1 MLFTEFLRSSRGGY
15 RSAVSYHGMS
25 RYMPPRITRSITAL
39 PIIHSTTRFAQFA
52 VIVLALF
59 CAMPAA
65 IAAESVVIFVDG
77 IAMSATGITAMEILT
92 GPQPVRAS
100 NYLEESALPA
110 LIRLTTPIQKRILW
124 NGNLTDA
131 QATRTAV
138 NNLEAMICQ
147 QRGNHV
153 DLVTHSL
160 GTVIA
165 YTALAELAGIAGT
178 DRKAACES
186 TQISTFVTMGS
197 PLGIEDA
204 LPERLGKLSG
214 IAIPPL
220 NKIASARQLRIMGRW
235 LNVYASGDPIGGKID
250 LPSVVNVSFSLDQS
264 TLNPLAAHS
273 FPYKDAD
280 SVRMIADVIIGVH
293 TRLGSTT
300 AGTVSEVT
308 SKEKTAASSQSINRT
323 WFSPELKYGVAI
335 NGNQGTVTQSN
346 LPSLKVG
353 DTSLRIKANANNS
366 FEGEHICLDGKFHSM
381 HGTLGSDGRLYLTVP
396 DCTPPTLFLLSAAGP
411 TDGGGSRVV
420 SDIACDMPI
429 EKPGMSGQDAQAALG
444 PARDRDRADAI
455 YYLVKGGKFR
465 IPQCGPELGLALT
478 GATEAH
484 RANAIEA
491 LATVVQANLSGEDAA
506 AILGTAKEC
515 SETNRADAIY
525 YLAKAKKFKPI
536 LSGKELEIILDGT
549 TGAARAKAIQYISEA
564 GT

>member
-110 LIRLTTPIQKRILW
+110 LLRLNTPIQKRILW

-147 QRGNHV
+147 QRGNQV

-165 YTALAELAGIAGT
+165 HTALAELAGIPGT

-204 LPERLGKLSG
+204 LLERLGKLSG

-308 SKEKTAASSQSINRT
+308 SKEKT
-323 WFSPELKYGVAI
+323 
-335 NGNQGTVTQSN
+335 
-346 LPSLKVG
+346 VG
-353 DTSLRIKANANNS
+353 ECKEPILRA
-366 FEGEHICLDGKFHSM
+366 
-381 HGTLGSDGRLYLTVP
+381 
-396 DCTPPTLFLLSAAGP
+396 
-411 TDGGGSRVV
+411 
-420 SDIACDMPI
+420 
-429 EKPGMSGQDAQAALG
+429 GMSGSEAGLALG
-444 PARDRDRADAI
+444 PAKDFDRANAI
-455 YYLVKGGKFR
+455 VSLVKGEKLR
-465 IPQCGPELGLALT
+465 VPQCGAELGIALT
-478 GATEAH
+478 GATGAN
-484 RANAIEA
+484 RARSIEA
-491 LATVVQANLSGEDAA
+491 LVPVIKSNLSGEDGA
-506 AILGTAKEC
+506 AILGSSTEC
-515 SETNRADAIY
+515 AEFDRANAISSLARGKRFKPDLSGTELEMILAGTSGANRARAIDAIS
-525 YLAKAKKFKPI
+525 AK
-536 LSGKELEIILDGT
+536 
-549 TGAARAKAIQYISEA
+549 
-564 GT
+564 

>member
-1 MLFTEFLRSSRGGY
+1 MLFTEFCVLHEANVTWLPQ
-15 RSAVSYHGMS
+15 AVEHNGIS
-25 RYMPPRITRSITAL
+25 PPRTSRSISAL
-39 PIIHSTTRFAQFA
+39 SVVHSTTRFAQFA

-110 LIRLTTPIQKRILW
+110 LIRLTAPTQQRILW

-165 YTALAELAGIAGT
+165 YTALAELAGIPGT

-197 PLGIEDA
+197 PLGLEDA

-264 TLNPLAAHS
+264 TLTPRDAHS

-293 TRLGSTT
+293 TRLGSAT
-300 AGTVSEVT
+300 AGTASEVA
-308 SKEKTAASSQSINRT
+308 SKEKTAGECKE
-323 WFSPELKYGVAI
+323 PV
-335 NGNQGTVTQSN
+335 V
-346 LPSLKVG
+346 
-353 DTSLRIKANANNS
+353 KAGLS
-366 FEGEHICLDGKFHSM
+366 
-381 HGTLGSDGRLYLTVP
+381 GSD
-396 DCTPPTLFLLSAAGP
+396 AGL
-411 TDGGGSRVV
+411 
-420 SDIACDMPI
+420 
-429 EKPGMSGQDAQAALG
+429 ALG
-444 PARDRDRADAI
+444 PAKDYYRADAI
-455 YYLVKGGKFR
+455 EALVKGEKFR
-465 IPQCGPELGLALT
+465 VPQCGAELGIALT
-478 GATEAH
+478 GATGEH
-484 RANAIEA
+484 RARAIKA
-491 LATVVQANLSGEDAA
+491 LVPVIKSNLSGEEGA
-506 AILGTAKEC
+506 AILGTSKEC
-515 SETNRADAIY
+515 SEYYRADAVTH
-525 YLAKAKKFKPI
+525 LARGKKFKAD
-536 LSGKELEIILDGT
+536 LSGKELEMILDGT
-549 TGAARAKAIQYISEA
+549 TGEHRARAIGAFSAK
-564 GT
+564 